1 MVIASTSWS
10 ARADAVCVPLAK
22 MISAASVAFDARQL
36 RLEISVPQIAVKND
50 ARGYVS
56 PERWG
61 RGINALLLG
70 YSFSGAND
78 VESSDENGAD
88 TEYCLNLNSRL
99 NLAGWRLRNNST
111 WRYSQDEPG
120 QWQNISSYMQ
130 YALIPVKDE
139 LTVGDS
145 DTGDDFFD
153 SVSFR
158 GVQIASD
165 DNMLPDSLRGFAPT
179 VRGIAKSNAQVTI
192 KQNGYT
198 VYQTYVPPGVFEI
211 WVTTTAVTA
220 TSSR

>member
-1 MVIASTSWS
+1 MVIASISWS

-88 TEYCLNLNSRL
+88 TEYCLNLNSGL

-198 VYQTYVPPGVFEI
+198 VYQTYVPPGVFKI

-220 TSSR
+220 TNCR

>member
-111 WRYSQDEPG
+111 WRYSQDESG

>member
-1 MVIASTSWS
+1 MIASTSWS

>member
-111 WRYSQDEPG
+111 WRYSQDESG
-120 QWQNISSYMQ
+120 QSQNISSYMQ